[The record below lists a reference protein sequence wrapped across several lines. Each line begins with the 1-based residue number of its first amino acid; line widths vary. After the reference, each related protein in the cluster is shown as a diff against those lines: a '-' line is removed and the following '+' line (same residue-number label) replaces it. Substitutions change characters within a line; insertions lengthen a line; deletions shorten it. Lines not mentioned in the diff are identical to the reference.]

1 MELQAMKIVKN
12 GIAREKIK
20 RDMQKIMKVWNDPAP
35 STEDIIEFFR
45 LLIEYP
51 TVQLNVVR

>member
-1 MELQAMKIVKN
+1 MKIVKN